1 VNILPEHRRKYVID
15 INNHKKNILYRHGK
29 KHEALLVLEEQLKI
43 TGELE
48 VMSLIDIHQDMAM
61 ILTEVSRYDDAVRH
75 ADIMLEL
82 VKKNIK
88 NHNAKVRYQ
97 YGVKIKEDAI
107 RLKELQGMNP
117 VKRFKTQYPATF

>member
-1 VNILPEHRRKYVID
+1 
-15 INNHKKNILYRHGK
+15 
-29 KHEALLVLEEQLKI
+29 
-43 TGELE
+43 
-48 VMSLIDIHQDMAM
+48 MSLIDIHQDMAM
-61 ILTEVSRYDDAVRH
+61 ILTEVGRYDDAVRH